1 MRSVKYYAATSWG
14 DAVATLA
21 KYPLAKPLAGGSDLL
36 GWIKDDLVGPKEPRW
51 EILVDLRTIEGAAGY
66 RFSQGEGLRIGALTP
81 LSTLETAKEIVDN
94 YPMLAKAF
102 AAPASPNIR
111 NVGTIGGNINQRPR
125 CWYLRG
131 PEFNCYKKGGDFCFA
146 VTGMNQYHAI
156 LDGELCY
163 IVHPSDT
170 APALLAFDAK
180 AKIVGPRGEKTVP
193 LSEYF
198 IGPRTDVTR
207 ETILAH
213 DELMT
218 EIQVPAPQPGVKTA
232 YFKATN
238 RETYDFAIVNIAAWL
253 KIKDNV
259 VEDSRVY
266 LSGVAPTPY
275 RATIVEQTIKGKRID
290 EALARQAAEL
300 QMVRARPMSD
310 NAYKVDVA
318 KALIRR
324 ALLEAS

>member
-1 MRSVKYYAATSWG
+1 MRSVKYYQATSWG

-21 KYPLAKPLAGGSDLL
+21 KYPLAKPLAGGSDLF
-36 GWIKDDLVGPKEPRW
+36 GWIKDDLTGPKEPRW
-51 EILVDLRTIEGAAGY
+51 EVLVDLRSIEGAAAFSY
-66 RFSQGEGLRIGALTP
+66 SQGGGLRIGALAP
-81 LSTLETAKEIVDN
+81 LSTLEVAKEITDN
-94 YPMLAKAF
+94 YPMLARAF

-111 NVGTIGGNINQRPR
+111 NVGTIAGNINQRPR

-156 LDGELCY
+156 LEGELCY

-170 APALLAFDAK
+170 APALLALDAK
-180 AKIVGPRGEKTVP
+180 AKVVGPKGEKTVP

-218 EIQVPAPQPGVKTA
+218 EIQIPAPEQGVKTF

-238 RETYDFAIVNIAAWL
+238 RETYDFAIVNVASWL
-253 KIKDNV
+253 RIKDGV
-259 VEDSRVY
+259 VDASRIY

-275 RATIVEQTIKGKRID
+275 RATVVEETIKGKRID
-290 EALARQAAEL
+290 EALARQAADQ
-300 QMVRARPMSD
+300 QMVRARPMSE
-310 NAYKVDVA
+310 NAYKVDIA
-318 KALIRR
+318 KSLIRR
-324 ALLEAS
+324 ALLEAN